1 LEQRFNDCKLEKET
15 KNPEEWF
22 TELEHIKVLLKENHT
37 VILSD
42 DKIIQHIVYNLKAK
56 FYETVVFTLKREIEY
71 NHATN
76 PLDLERVKDEIR
88 QVYGQLTKGKT
99 PETALVSGKEK
110 SSRRIVESVEQKVMK
125 QQIDGKMTIIKT
137 KDQHGGKVQRKK
149 AKQQMLLVQAQQ
161 LLQQHHPLTVLDQNY
176 IALIA

>member
-1 LEQRFNDCKLEKET
+1 LENIIRIYQQKSKTQQYELEQRLNDCKLEEET

-42 DKIIQHIVYNLKAK
+42 DKTIQHIVYNLKPK
-56 FYETVVFTLKREIEY
+56 CYETVVFTLKSEIQY

-88 QVYGQLTKGKT
+88 QVYG
-99 PETALVSGKEK
+99 
-110 SSRRIVESVEQKVMK
+110 
-125 QQIDGKMTIIKT
+125 
-137 KDQHGGKVQRKK
+137 
-149 AKQQMLLVQAQQ
+149 
-161 LLQQHHPLTVLDQNY
+161 
-176 IALIA
+176 